1 MIFILLHIIFL
12 DQLLPIDSL
21 TMPMSKED
29 APIQPDDISLL
40 ANNSETSNN
49 TYYTDDLEYDL
60 TELGQF
66 IMGDYDNFGFDI
78 WYPKVN
84 NNLSNIN
91 LSSGSESSF
100 LPTSYNNSTRYGNGM
115 EIPIVHD
122 VDLHFNNTIEGRLK
136 IALSKNC

>member
-49 TYYTDDLEYDL
+49 TYYTDGLEYDW
-60 TELGQF
+60 TELGQL
-66 IMGDYDNFGFDI
+66 ILGNNDNFGLDI
-78 WYPKVN
+78 WYPKAN
-84 NNLSNIN
+84 SNLSNIN
-91 LSSGSESSF
+91 LSSGYELSF
-100 LPTSYNNSTRYGNGM
+100 PSTYYNSSTRYGFGM
-115 EIPIVHD
+115 AIPIVYED
-122 VDLHFNNTIEGRLK
+122 DLHFNNTIEGRLK
-136 IALSKNC
+136 

>member
-29 APIQPDDISLL
+29 APIQPDDTSLL

-100 LPTSYNNSTRYGNGM
+100 PPTSYNNSTRYGNGM
-115 EIPIVHD
+115 EIPIVYED
-122 VDLHFNNTIEGRLK
+122 DLHFNNTIEGRLK
-136 IALSKNC
+136 

>member
-115 EIPIVHD
+115 EIPIVHED
-122 VDLHFNNTIEGRLK
+122 DLHFNNTIEGRLK
-136 IALSKNC
+136 